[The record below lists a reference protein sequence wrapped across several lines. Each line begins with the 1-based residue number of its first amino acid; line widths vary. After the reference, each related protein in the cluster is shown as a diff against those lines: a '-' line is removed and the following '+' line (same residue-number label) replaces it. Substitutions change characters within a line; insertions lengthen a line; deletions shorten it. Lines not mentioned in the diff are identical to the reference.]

1 MENKENDITWI
12 WLLESNVSTTEA
24 YKFFILFL
32 NILFSLLMQ
41 IGVSIHSN
49 SLITLSKRA
58 PICSAV

>member
-32 NILFSLLMQ
+32 NILFSLLM
-41 IGVSIHSN
+41 
-49 SLITLSKRA
+49 
-58 PICSAV
+58 